1 MKGDCH
7 SFHMRYSSMICCKRL
22 QSDRPS
28 KLLNYFPLVYGKARC
43 RGTIRLHS
51 KIWFSSEFPRNTAFQ
66 CRSVIN
72 VGWDRHVKSLT
83 SLVPFGHQRVELSHA
98 LALKMIKIEMF
109 ICITPSLCVKKDTCP
124 FIPSYKL
131 RNSTLSTLIPPL
143 SHTHSGRVGHS
154 VVV

>member
-1 MKGDCH
+1 M
-7 SFHMRYSSMICCKRL
+7 
-22 QSDRPS
+22 
-28 KLLNYFPLVYGKARC
+28 NTYGKARC

-51 KIWFSSEFPRNTAFQ
+51 KIWFSSEFPRNTSFK

-72 VGWDRHVKSLT
+72 VAWDRHVKGLT

-154 VVV
+154 VVVRVV